1 MAYYDARRKSVSLDR
16 SHHVYSGV
24 YSRAL
29 ARTRW
34 PVYPGRRARTHRCHP
49 SKLHMQSPL
58 LFRAEK
64 RIHKRNSLVFE
75 GKLHVGPSV
84 LISVVCKT
92 VFAEFDP
99 DRLNDE
105 AAFYMT
111 RLKALQ
117 GSTVP
122 KFYGPLA
129 GMYITAGRR
138 KRRMA
143 CILLESWRAPFEEDE

>member
-1 MAYYDARRKSVSLDR
+1 MSTPVSTLELSLEQDGQFILDAVPEFTD
-16 SHHVYSGV
+16 
-24 YSRAL
+24 A
-29 ARTRW
+29 T
-34 PVYPGRRARTHRCHP
+34 
-49 SKLHMQSPL
+49 LHMQSPL

-84 LISVVCKT
+84 PISVVCKT
-92 VFAEFDP
+92 AFAESDP

-122 KFYGPLA
+122 KFYGLFA
-129 GMYITAGRR
+129 GMYITAGGR

-143 CILLESWRAPFEEDE
+143 CILLESWGLP